1 MSQPFHVV
9 DKAVSYAAKRRLA
22 SAKPEQLLA
31 DLKRQGI
38 GDLNAL
44 VAKTIEVA
52 GASLSGS
59 AFDEDIPMYCY
70 KFTTYR
76 PVFGPVV
83 EGDPE
88 QFTVAAREI
97 EVDLQRA
104 VAAGAQR
111 TRT

>member
-1 MSQPFHVV
+1 
-9 DKAVSYAAKRRLA
+9 
-22 SAKPEQLLA
+22 
-31 DLKRQGI
+31 
-38 GDLNAL
+38 
-44 VAKTIEVA
+44 
-52 GASLSGS
+52 
-59 AFDEDIPMYCY
+59 MYCY